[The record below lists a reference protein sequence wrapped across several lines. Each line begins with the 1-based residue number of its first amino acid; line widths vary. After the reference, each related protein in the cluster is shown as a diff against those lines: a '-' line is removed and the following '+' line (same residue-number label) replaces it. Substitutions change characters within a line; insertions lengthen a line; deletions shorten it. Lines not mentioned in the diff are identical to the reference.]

1 MAELMVA
8 RPIIADMCN
17 FYNATLYAT
26 YSNCS
31 QELSKNKTLALVAS
45 GDTIVRGPQKWNGTE
60 QGKGWC
66 DKKWQG
72 PNETAVANMTGLWWK
87 A

>member
-1 MAELMVA
+1 MAELMSA
-8 RPIIADMCN
+8 RPVIADMCN

-45 GDTIVRGPQKWNGTE
+45 SDTIVRGPKKWNGTE
-60 QGKGWC
+60 HGKGWC
-66 DKKWQG
+66 GARWHG
-72 PNETAVANMTGLWWK
+72 PNVTSANVTGLWWK